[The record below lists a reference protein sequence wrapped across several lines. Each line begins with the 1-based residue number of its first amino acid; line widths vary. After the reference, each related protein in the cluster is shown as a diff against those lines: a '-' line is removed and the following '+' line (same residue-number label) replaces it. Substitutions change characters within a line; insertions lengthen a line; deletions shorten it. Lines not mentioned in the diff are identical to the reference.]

1 MPKLAEVYYRNL
13 DGDLEISAFE
23 FDDEYD
29 LERQV
34 LETIQE
40 RLHGSDLAMAA
51 NAPSLPEGDLY
62 GVLRERNSDGSP
74 LEARLPPPPKA
85 RRSPLAQQSR
95 AYQLQTRQQQIAKGL
110 SVEEANKIAR
120 KKRAQFQAS
129 RQPRDAKGRFKKG

>member
-34 LETIQE
+34 LETIQD
-40 RLHGSDLAMAA
+40 RLHGSDLMAA
-51 NAPSLPEGDLY
+51 NAPSLPDGDLF

-74 LEARLPPPPKA
+74 LEVRLPPPPKA
-85 RRSPLAQQSR
+85 RRSSLAQQSR
-95 AYQLQTRQQQIAKGL
+95 AYQLQTRQQQLAKGL
-110 SVEEANKIAR
+110 SVDEADKIAR